1 MSNRVYYMS
10 VTQIQEAVEN
20 MVDSWDWNDLRQY
33 IIEERMDY
41 YCGNADKD
49 EILMLIEDYGEKK
62 DEADQPTERG
72 SL

>member
-62 DEADQPTERG
+62 DEADQSTERG

>member
-49 EILMLIEDYGEKK
+49 EILMLIEDYGKKK